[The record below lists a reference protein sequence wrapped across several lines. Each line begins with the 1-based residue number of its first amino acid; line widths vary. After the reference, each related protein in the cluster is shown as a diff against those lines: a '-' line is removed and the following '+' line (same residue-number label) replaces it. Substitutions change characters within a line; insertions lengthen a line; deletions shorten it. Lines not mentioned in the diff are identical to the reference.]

1 MHRRRIKIQILMTT
15 RLIVLNKDQVPV
27 LKEQDV
33 VVFRNRLKEAAT
45 KIKMGLVN
53 QTKLITA
60 ASELVRNMLR
70 YAGGGKVLLEIV
82 SRGRDN
88 GVRLTFADE
97 GPGISDIGLAMKD
110 GYSTQKSLGLGL
122 PGAKRLVNE
131 FDIQS
136 EVGKGTSVTILKWA
150 NG

>member
-1 MHRRRIKIQILMTT
+1 MILSLSKDKIQVG
-15 RLIVLNKDQVPV
+15 R
-27 LKEQDV
+27 EQDV
-33 VVFRNRLKEAAT
+33 VLLRNRIKEVAV

-60 ASELVRNMLR
+60 ASELLRNMLR
-70 YAGGGKVLLEIV
+70 YANGGSCLIEVV

-88 GVRLTFADE
+88 GVRLTFTDN
-97 GPGISDIGLAMKD
+97 GPGIPDLSLAMTD
-110 GYSTQKSLGLGL
+110 GYSTGRSLGLGL

-131 FDIQS
+131 FDLKS
-136 EVGKGTSVTILKWA
+136 KVGEGTTVMILKWA